1 MDIDTV
7 PPEDTENPGND
18 RESEPATMTS
28 APPPES
34 DTRLGPAAS
43 IRCIFGG
50 VLMGLANLVPG
61 ISGGTMLLAAGI
73 YALLVGAI
81 SDLAAFRV
89 TRRSLVVL
97 VLVVVPAL
105 LAIVL
110 FSGVAGRF
118 VLEQRWVAFSL
129 FIGLTLGGVP
139 VLMRSLPPVG
149 FLTVVGCVAGLVA
162 MAFLAFGMEDPGAPE
177 GGGSITGLL
186 VAGFAAGAAM
196 LLPGLS
202 GSYVLLVLGEYVVI
216 LTTIDEA
223 RAAVSAR
230 DWAALVAA
238 GWTVLPVALGVVLG
252 IGTVGVVVRW
262 LLKHA
267 RALTMGFLLGLLV
280 GAVFGLWP
288 FRMPVPPQVGTIV
301 RGDLIESVEQAEAVK
316 AKYWPTV
323 GFTPTAS
330 QIGGAA
336 ALILV
341 GVMISGSIGLLGGRD
356 ADDPEEGVR
365 G

>member
-1 MDIDTV
+1 
-7 PPEDTENPGND
+7 
-18 RESEPATMTS
+18 MTS

-43 IRCIFGG
+43 IRCILGG

-61 ISGGTMLLAAGI
+61 ISGGTMLLASGI

-89 TRRSLVVL
+89 SRRSLVVL

-129 FIGLTLGGVP
+129 FIGLTLGVFQSSCDRF
-139 VLMRSLPPVG
+139 LRSD
-149 FLTVVGCVAGLVA
+149 FLTVVGCIAGLVA
-162 MAFLAFGMEDPGAPE
+162 MAFLAFGTGDPGAPE
-177 GGGSITGLL
+177 GGGSILGLL

-230 DWAALVAA
+230 DWAGLVAA

-262 LLKHA
+262 LLKRA

-323 GFTPTAS
+323 GFHTHGVTDRRSDCLDP
-330 QIGGAA
+330 GGGDDLRFDRPA
-336 ALILV
+336 
-341 GVMISGSIGLLGGRD
+341 GWPGR
-356 ADDPEEGVR
+356 R
-365 G
+365 RS